1 MTGQIVAIVAFC
13 ISWIWWVTFAIG
25 APAMLVLQ
33 VAWCCKMTKCG
44 LTAAAVLSSLT
55 ALSCFF
61 AGVWMILQWKNDYW
75 CHVFVVTQDDDYAWY
90 DADCPE
96 VAWAVVAFVD
106 CALWTV
112 TAYCIFYF
120 VNSGRYEQAAA
131 CAVEQEQEE
140 EGVAVE
146 MAAVTAIPAPYATA
160 PFSPTGTVAC
170 LPQDLEKQV

>member
-13 ISWIWWVTFAIG
+13 ISWIWWVTFVIG

-61 AGVWMILQWKNDYW
+61 AGVWIITTWNNDSW
-75 CHVFVVTQDDDYAWY
+75 CRVFKVIQNDDYNDRDY
-90 DADCPE
+90 HDRSRDDCPE

-140 EGVAVE
+140 EGVAV
-146 MAAVTAIPAPYATA
+146 
-160 PFSPTGTVAC
+160 
-170 LPQDLEKQV
+170 

>member
-1 MTGQIVAIVAFC
+1 MC
-13 ISWIWWVTFAIG
+13 
-25 APAMLVLQ
+25 L
-33 VAWCCKMTKCG
+33 
-44 LTAAAVLSSLT
+44 
-55 ALSCFF
+55 F
-61 AGVWMILQWKNDYW
+61 AGVWIITTWNNENW
-75 CHVFVVTQDDDYAWY
+75 CHVFLVIQDDEDDDWY
-90 DADCPE
+90 NDDDNCPE

-146 MAAVTAIPAPYATA
+146 MAAVTAAPYATA
-160 PFSPTGTVAC
+160 PFSSAATVT
-170 LPQDLEKQV
+170 